1 VASTRTPF
9 AVKDGGHTLNHGFSS
24 TSGVHISMTRFKD
37 IVIHKDAGTVE
48 IGAGFTWLE
57 VYEYLVPRGLN
68 AVGGRSATVGP
79 SGYMLGGGNH
89 ILLFRHGM
97 S

>member
-1 VASTRTPF
+1 MS
-9 AVKDGGHTLNHGFSS
+9 
-24 TSGVHISMTRFKD
+24 RFKD

-68 AVGGRSATVGP
+68 AVGGRSASVGP

-89 ILLFRHGM
+89 VLLFRHGM

>member
-1 VASTRTPF
+1 MASTRTPF

-37 IVIHKDAGTVE
+37 IVIHQDAGTVE
-48 IGAGFTWLE
+48 IGAGLTWIE
-57 VYEYLVPRGLN
+57 VYTYLVPRGVN
-68 AVGGRSATVGP
+68 VVGGRSSSVGP

-89 ILLFRHGM
+89 LLMFRHDM
-97 S
+97 D